1 MSKPILEL
9 QNSSKWSQLWD
20 YSTTAAPVPDKP
32 GYTLEIPT
40 IVLPFQLENHIIAIS
55 AKSSTAPSS
64 WKLGGRVAKK
74 IQTGITIGGVPD
86 VTISDAR
93 KLWLN
98 QINLFRFTP
107 YTANYALE
115 ITPAYYLTQISLEVW
130 VYTGIDTDTVT
141 NQLNRIE
148 FAVDE
153 INLQ

>member
-9 QNSSKWSQLWD
+9 QNSSKWDRLWD
-20 YSTTAAPVPDKP
+20 YAAVAEPIPDRP
-32 GYTLEIPT
+32 GYTLEIPM

-55 AKSSTAPSS
+55 AKSSTAKPS

-74 IQTGITIGGVPD
+74 IQTGITIGGTPD
-86 VTISDAR
+86 VTISDGR
-93 KLWLN
+93 KLYLN

-115 ITPAYYLTQISLEVW
+115 ITPAYYLTQVSLSLW
-130 VYTGIDTDTVT
+130 VYTGVDTDTVT

-153 INLQ
+153 INR

>member
-9 QNSSKWSQLWD
+9 QNSSKWNRLWD
-20 YSTTAAPVPDKP
+20 YSAVAAPVPDRP
-32 GYTLEIPT
+32 GYTLEIPP

-55 AKSSTAPSS
+55 AKSSTAKPS

-74 IQTGITIGGVPD
+74 IQTGITIGGSPD

-115 ITPAYYLTQISLEVW
+115 ITPAYYLTQISLSVW
-130 VYTGIDTDTVT
+130 VYTGVDTDTVT

-153 INLQ
+153 INR

>member
-9 QNSSKWSQLWD
+9 QDSSKWDQLWN
-20 YSTTAAPVPDKP
+20 YAATAAPVPNQP
-32 GYTLEIPT
+32 GYTLEIPPIT
-40 IVLPFQLENHIIAIS
+40 LPFLLENHIIAIS
-55 AKSSTAPSS
+55 AKSSTAKPS

-74 IQTGITIGGVPD
+74 IQTGITIGGTTD
-86 VTISDAR
+86 ATISDAK

-107 YTANYALE
+107 YTSNYALE
-115 ITPAYYLTQISLEVW
+115 ITPADYLTQISLSLW
-130 VYTGIDTDTVT
+130 IYTGIDTDTVT

-153 INLQ
+153 INL